1 MVVSDLDD
9 LGYPYFRK
17 LQLFFSCCVSVV
29 GNIAPE
35 HPKTFV
41 FGVSG
46 NLGGWSS
53 RTHRLFISFFLNG
66 GTALCLDD

>member
-1 MVVSDLDD
+1 
-9 LGYPYFRK
+9 
-17 LQLFFSCCVSVV
+17 VSVV

-53 RTHRLFISFFLNG
+53 RTHRLFISFFFLMV
-66 GTALCLDD
+66 ALLCV